1 MAKRKKRTFQKEK
14 QQENGEKVV
23 NQLFGSL
30 EDEADIEDDIA
41 ELGGNE
47 PTDEEVIPE
56 PIKKKRFFFGFAI
69 FVIIMAVIGCIST
82 VRFAAS
88 VTGKLLDNTS
98 LKNEF
103 AQFIFP
109 MVVNDIAPF
118 NGIDEIPNTSKITCA
133 IWNILLT
140 KDTVPYEDGLGGLLI
155 PEYDV
160 MASCKELFGS
170 SVVMEHQSVGT
181 GEVRFTYDE
190 EKHIYSA
197 IKNIR
202 YLTYA
207 PQIVEM
213 AEVDGNYQLIVGYLP
228 PSLATVS
235 GISGTEVSPDKYRLY
250 TISRW
255 DGKNTLLSVEF
266 CDYVPSTDE

>member
-1 MAKRKKRTFQKEK
+1 MARKKRNSAPKAK
-14 QQENGEKVV
+14 QQQAEKVI
-23 NQLFGSL
+23 NELFGSL

-41 ELGGNE
+41 ELGGNDTADPE
-47 PTDEEVIPE
+47 AVPE
-56 PIKKKRFFFGFAI
+56 PVKKKRFFFGFAV
-69 FVIIMAVIGCIST
+69 FVIIMAIVGCVST
-82 VRFAAS
+82 VRFAADM
-88 VTGKLLDNTS
+88 TGRMLDNTS

-118 NGIDEIPNTSKITCA
+118 DSIDEIPNTSKITCA
-133 IWNILLT
+133 IWNILIT
-140 KDTVPYEDGLGGLLI
+140 KDTTPYEDGLGGLLI

-170 SVVMEHQSVGT
+170 TVVLEHQSVGT

-190 EKHIYSA
+190 EIHVYA
-197 IKNIR
+197 AAKNIR

-213 AEVDGNYQLIVGYLP
+213 SEVDGNYQLIVGYLP
-228 PSLATVS
+228 PSLAAVS
-235 GISGTEVSPDKYRLY
+235 GVSGMEVSPDKYRLY
-250 TISRW
+250 TINRW
-255 DGKNTLLSVEF
+255 EGKNTLLSVEF
-266 CDYVPSTDE
+266 CDYVPDTAE